1 MNEIMEHGEKLA
13 GMVALRELNNSRA
26 QASPTSPTLVQYNP
40 GELSGAQWDMVQLV
54 GDKARRNNVVLMDR
68 DKVEVF
74 YTRVSELEELFACIQ
89 QHAAVLVQRD
99 QSVRIQIERACELAS
114 VCSTVLQVA
123 ISYRDTQQGW
133 YPSPEGLTPWFCKQT
148 VRAGVWKV
156 ATMLLEL
163 KVEANMSE
171 PTLTEEV
178 MRQVEEMADLLLE
191 SYAGAITA
199 KVEREEEYRGLQ
211 MEYWTRRDF
220 LLSSLQ
226 QHAYEV
232 AGQVP
237 TCLLT
242 WSKILLVVFLPHNL
256 LLSYVCNVVCILIL
270 ACID

>member
-1 MNEIMEHGEKLA
+1 MEHGEKLA

-178 MRQVEEMADLLLE
+178 MRQVEEWLDLNNGCLCCSVRDTGLSAILSLMEKKGRFDHIVLETTGLADPAPIIQAFWNEPAL
-191 SYAGAITA
+191 
-199 KVEREEEYRGLQ
+199 
-211 MEYWTRRDF
+211 
-220 LLSSLQ
+220 
-226 QHAYEV
+226 
-232 AGQVP
+232 
-237 TCLLT
+237 CLGT
-242 WSKILLVVFLPHNL
+242 
-256 LLSYVCNVVCILIL
+256 
-270 ACID
+270 